1 MATEKANITIV
12 LTNPFLLIVYGVLTG
27 MAFIAVENF
36 DSTNKDDLT
45 LAIVEPKTPYTDDE
59 VMEFLKNSNASEFF
73 QIAPG
78 FISAKIPVN
87 LVPKIKNMATVTEKS
102 IKSIKS

>member
-1 MATEKANITIV
+1 MATEKVNITIV

-73 QIAPG
+73 QDRKSTRLNSSHMSESRMPS
-78 FISAKIPVN
+78 SA
-87 LVPKIKNMATVTEKS
+87 
-102 IKSIKS
+102 